1 MIIMLGI
8 FLGWLLFMFGLAWF
22 GFQFNFLFGMISIVF
37 VIFLVYPPI
46 HHNYPMCKAIFKEAM
61 RKAQEEKYKHK

>member
-22 GFQFNFLFGMISIVF
+22 GFQFNFLFGMIPIVF
-37 VIFLVYPPI
+37 VILVFYPTI
-46 HHNYPMCKAIFKEAM
+46 HHNFLLYKVNFKEAM
-61 RKAQEEKYKHK
+61 RKAQEEKYNHK

>member
-22 GFQFNFLFGMISIVF
+22 GFQFNFLFGMI
-37 VIFLVYPPI
+37 PI
-46 HHNYPMCKAIFKEAM
+46 GRLYNELEHPIK
-61 RKAQEEKYKHK
+61 R